1 MRAEEIGA
9 LSMVEGTVQLK
20 AVVGGLE
27 VRTLGQD
34 CSPSRLEGKCLLV
47 CITMAMS
54 YRRQDLGSKSSSV
67 F

>member
-1 MRAEEIGA
+1 
-9 LSMVEGTVQLK
+9 MVEGTVQLK

-54 YRRQDLGSKSSSV
+54 YRRQDLGAKSSSV
-67 F
+67 V